1 MEKIVYKIISSK
13 RNKWIVT
20 LIVLFSMGA
29 SVMMIPTKLVL
40 ARMLPGKS
48 ANTMTIYVDTAT
60 NASIKETES
69 VTTCIVNYLKQEK
82 EITDMEVYLGQGAPL
97 DYAGLVKGSALKRM
111 KNQAEIVLNFTNKHD
126 RDEATYMM
134 AHRLRPLIK
143 SECGN
148 IVPNTSIKFIEMP
161 AGPPTLATI
170 VVELYNEN
178 DTALRKMADKVAKIL
193 EDTEGLV
200 DIDIMQDD
208 IYTKYNLVPDKE
220 KIILS
225 GLNVEQVN
233 QIIYLA
239 FKGMPIAEKNTQNQ
253 QDQIPIFLR
262 LNDETRIVKEDTESS
277 LLNKLLSLELMNNR
291 GMMVPISEVV
301 DIKSADSSP
310 MIFRKNLKNMVTI
323 TAECDMVSQVYP
335 LLEAREKMLKVLTD
349 EYNMSK
355 VPGINTYMFDLT
367 AVDKETGDEILI
379 RWDGEM
385 KVSLDTFRDL
395 GGAFIAALVLMFL
408 LMVVYYKS
416 FALSGIVLVGSFLS
430 IIGVIVGHW
439 ITDKISLFAADV
451 HFFLTATS
459 LIGFISLM
467 GISARSSLLLI
478 DFSKSL
484 IADGMEKKR
493 AIAVATAT
501 RAKPIM
507 LTAIAIILGSL
518 LLATDPIF
526 GGLGIALIFG
536 SIAATLVSLY
546 FIPILMDNTKALMPD
561 GHDLDDKKRRGTWC
575 ILTDNIKSFFPR
587 KKEAKK
593 EEDKHHEPHE
603 DTLLYE
609 GYECEEDSR
618 TTWCKLIDNVKSYF
632 PEKKKEKEDRKRA
645 VTDDEIMTYQE
656 EKPEETKRWRTLV
669 DKVKT
674 FIQEKRELKA
684 DETDRFTLRTLID
697 KVKALINLKKGDEI
711 DDAYEKAEKERDF
724 ITLLN
729 LGNMHLEKKELD
741 EAIESYEQALKIK
754 EDEGA
759 RFKLELAMLQKKKA
773 KKKQEKKEDKKD
785 QKQKDDVKEESKDK
799 VDSKK
804 EKKSKKKKEDKE

>member
-1 MEKIVYKIISSK
+1 MEKIVYRIINSK

-20 LIVLFSMGA
+20 LIVLLSMGA
-29 SVMMIPTKLVL
+29 AVMMIPTNLVL

-48 ANTMTIYVDTAT
+48 ANTMTVYVDTAT

-69 VTTCIVNYLKQEK
+69 VTTCIVNYLKQERQ
-82 EITDMEVYLGQGAPL
+82 ITDMEVYMGQGAPL
-97 DYAGLVKGSALKRM
+97 DYAGLVKGSALKRL
-111 KNQAEIVLNFTNKHD
+111 KNQAEIVLNFTNKHG
-126 RDEATYMM
+126 RDEPTYMM
-134 AHRLRPLIK
+134 AHRLRPLIQK
-143 SECGN
+143 ECGN
-148 IVPNTSIKFIEMP
+148 IVPHTSIKFIEMP

-170 VVELYNEN
+170 VVELYSPN
-178 DTALRKMADKVAKIL
+178 DEALRKMAAQVAYIL

-200 DIDIMQDD
+200 DVDVMQDD
-208 IYTKYNLVPDKE
+208 IFTKYNLVPDKE

-225 GLNVEQVN
+225 GLKVEQVN

-262 LNDETRIVKEDTESS
+262 LSDETRHVEEDTESS
-277 LLNKLLSLELMNNR
+277 LLNKLISLELMNDK

-301 DIKSADSSP
+301 DIKSAASSP
-310 MIFRKNLKNMVTI
+310 TIFRKNLKNMVTI

-335 LLEAREKMLKVLTD
+335 LLEAREKMLEVLKD
-349 EYNMSK
+349 NYDMSK
-355 VPGINTYMFDLT
+355 VPGINTYMFDLN
-367 AVDKETGDEILI
+367 AVDKQTGDKILI

-416 FALSGIVLVGSFLS
+416 FALSGIVLIGSFLS

-439 ITDKISLFAADV
+439 ITDKIQLYATDT

-484 IADGMEKKR
+484 IADEGMEKKK
-493 AIAVATAT
+493 AIAIATAT

-526 GGLGIALIFG
+526 GGLGVALIFG
-536 SIAATLVSLY
+536 SIAATLVSLF
-546 FIPILMDNTKALMPD
+546 FIPVLMDNAKALMAE
-561 GHDLDDKKRRGTWC
+561 GHEFDDDDDERRGTWC
-575 ILTDNIKSFFPR
+575 ILTENIKSFFPA
-587 KKEAKK
+587 KNEAKADVK
-593 EEDKHHEPHE
+593 QPMENK
-603 DTLLYE
+603 DTLMNE
-609 GYECEEDSR
+609 
-618 TTWCKLIDNVKSYF
+618 
-632 PEKKKEKEDRKRA
+632 
-645 VTDDEIMTYQE
+645 E
-656 EKPEETKRWRTLV
+656 EKSKKTNRLTLN
-669 DKVKT
+669 T
-674 FIQEKRELKA
+674 M
-684 DETDRFTLRTLID
+684 ID
-697 KVKALINLKKGDEI
+697 KVKSFFNLKTEDEI
-711 DDAYEKAEKERDF
+711 DDAYENAKAERDF
-724 ITLLN
+724 IN
-729 LGNMHLEKKELD
+729 LHNMGNKQFQKQDLEK
-741 EAIESYEQALKIK
+741 AIESYEKALKIK
-754 EDEGA
+754 EDKGTS
-759 RFKLELAMLQKKKA
+759 FKLELAKV
-773 KKKQEKKEDKKD
+773 
-785 QKQKDDVKEESKDK
+785 QKQKEEKKKESE
-799 VDSKK
+799 K